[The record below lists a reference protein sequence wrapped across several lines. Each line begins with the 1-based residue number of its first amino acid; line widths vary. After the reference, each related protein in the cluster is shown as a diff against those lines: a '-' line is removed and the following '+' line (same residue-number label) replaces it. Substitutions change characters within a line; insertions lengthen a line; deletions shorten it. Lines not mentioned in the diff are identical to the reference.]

1 MSGMSDKKRDRLREE
16 DYQVVQVNRGRRPG
30 GVVSVRLKPDELDLL
45 TALSETHGRTL
56 SETLRVGLHCLARS
70 GGDER
75 LQSGPSTRGQWGD
88 RLVMRSRES

>member
-1 MSGMSDKKRDRLREE
+1 MSSKKRGDLREE
-16 DYQVVQVNRGRRPG
+16 DYGVVQVNRGRRPG

-70 GGDER
+70 GGEPR
-75 LQSGPSTRGQWGD
+75 FQSAPSTRGRWEET
-88 RLVMRSRES
+88 LVALPPDS